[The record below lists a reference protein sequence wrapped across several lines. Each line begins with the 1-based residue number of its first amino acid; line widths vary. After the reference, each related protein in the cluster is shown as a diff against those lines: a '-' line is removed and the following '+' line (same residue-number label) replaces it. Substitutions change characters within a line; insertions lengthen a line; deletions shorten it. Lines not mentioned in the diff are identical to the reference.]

1 MVRYRTMTIEEYKLD
16 STKFK
21 IIYAFHS
28 TPFGKCLL
36 GMTNTDKAIL
46 YLAFVDKS
54 NEEALMRLQ
63 DSWSLSELIEDTNNE
78 TNEIIQKIF
87 NHRVFKDDSIL
98 VVLKG
103 TEFQIKVWESL
114 MNIPEGTTTTYVQV
128 AESIDKPKASR
139 AVGNAVMKNSIA
151 YLVPCH
157 RVMGKSGSNK
167 YTWGA
172 DRKESIMTHE
182 KKYLN
187 T

>member
-1 MVRYRTMTIEEYKLD
+1 MVRYRRMTPEEYK
-16 STKFK
+16 SNCSNFK

-36 GMTNTDKAIL
+36 GITNTDKAIV

-54 NEEALMRLQ
+54 NEEGLTKLQ
-63 DSWSLSELIEDTNNE
+63 DNWPLSELIEDTNNE
-78 TNEIIQKIF
+78 TDETIQKIF
-87 NHRVFKDDSIL
+87 NHRVFVDDSIL

-103 TEFQIKVWESL
+103 TEFQIKVWQSL
-114 MNIPEGTTTTYVQV
+114 MNIPEGTTTTYEKV

-139 AVGNAVMKNSIA
+139 AVGNAVMKNSIG

-157 RVMGKSGSNK
+157 RVKGKSGSSK
-167 YTWGA
+167 YAWGPE
-172 DRKESIMTHE
+172 RKESILIHE
-182 KKYLN
+182 KKYVN